1 MRYSKIEVTG
11 SPIQPWWHTTTD
23 LYTDL
28 SQLKKFGEPLSKTE
42 DGLLFFITG
51 NFYRFIL
58 IPENHPIFNIRIIM
72 NVKFSRHPPLN
83 NDTFYKFQLLTESIN
98 DKYIKVLFTQEVAV
112 AYINSRNA

>member
-1 MRYSKIEVTG
+1 MRYTKIEVTG

-51 NFYRFIL
+51 NFYKFIL
-58 IPENHPIFNIRIIM
+58 IPETHPIFN
-72 NVKFSRHPPLN
+72 VVLTKY
-83 NDTFYKFQLLTESIN
+83 FYYNKSVYEYRQLLSKMIVDN
-98 DKYIKVLFTQEVAV
+98 YIKKLYTQEVV
-112 AYINSRNA
+112 NSHRRKIQTMKVN